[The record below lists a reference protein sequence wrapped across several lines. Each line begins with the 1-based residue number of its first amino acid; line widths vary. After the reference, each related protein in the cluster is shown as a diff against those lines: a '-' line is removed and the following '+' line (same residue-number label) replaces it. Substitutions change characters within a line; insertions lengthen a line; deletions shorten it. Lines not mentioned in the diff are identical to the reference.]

1 MEKLSEL
8 KMFQV
13 RTRRFLYITDW
24 IKISKVPRYKLGV
37 ARRVALVQRM
47 VNEHYGDTSTKED

>member
-24 IKISKVPRYKLGV
+24 IKISKVPRYELVV
-37 ARRVALVQRM
+37 AAR
-47 VNEHYGDTSTKED
+47 GPCSTEGQ